1 LTLVK
6 IGVRLYGTDPDALVE
21 KAIWAERLGFESLW
35 RGDHLLI
42 PHEVASTYPYT
53 SSGIAPLD
61 AAGPVLDVLGVLAFV
76 AQATS
81 RIRLV
86 TGVLILPLRHP
97 VQIAR
102 AVGTLDVLSK
112 GRAVLGIGVG
122 WLREEFELLNSD
134 YGTRGARTDE
144 AIRLIT
150 ALWTQ
155 TAPAFDGEHYRVHG
169 ATFEPKPVQRPR
181 PPIIAGGE
189 SPAARRRAALLCDG
203 WYGHVTSPEEAA
215 KVAADLRRRRAQH
228 GSTAPFEITVRAN
241 PTLTREDLARFQDV
255 GVDRLVL
262 QIGGFNDARALHDV
276 EAMQAV
282 ADRLGLEPERA
293 AA

>member
-1 LTLVK
+1 VK
-6 IGVRLYGTDPDALVE
+6 VGVRLYGTDPDALVE

-42 PHEVASTYPYT
+42 PHRVASTYPYT
-53 SSGIAPLD
+53 SSGVAPLD
-61 AAGPVLDVLGVLAFV
+61 ASGPVLDVLGVLTFV

-97 VQIAR
+97 VQVAR
-102 AVGTLDVLSK
+102 MVGTLDVLSK

-122 WLREEFELLNSD
+122 WLREEFELLNSE

-150 ALWTQ
+150 TLWTE
-155 TAPAFDGEHYRVHG
+155 TTPAFNGEYYCVNG
-169 ATFEPKPVQRPR
+169 VTFEPKPVQRPR

-189 SPAARRRAALLCDG
+189 SLAALRRAAELCDG
-203 WYGHVTSPEEAA
+203 WYGHVISPEQAS
-215 KVAADLRRRRAQH
+215 KVAAALRRRRTEH
-228 GSTAPFEITVRAN
+228 GATGPFEITVRAN
-241 PTLTREDLARFQDV
+241 VTLTRADLTRFQEA
-255 GVDRLVL
+255 GVDRVVM
-262 QIGGFNDARALHDV
+262 QIGGFNDVGSLDDV
-276 EAMQAV
+276 EMMQEV
-282 ADRLGLEPERA
+282 ADRLGIEPQCTVA
-293 AA
+293 